1 MGNRPCLTGVF
12 GRFFIVPWLALMLNA
27 CGDSAPQAEHGK
39 PRDARLSDQ
48 ELSALQAPAVS
59 EEKVYRFGF
68 DLRGGAQEDAR
79 QYLPLLQYLER
90 ATGYHFKLRF
100 TSADEDIVTNLG
112 TGKVQFAAIGAVSFI
127 AAQRRYKSIAL
138 VRGINAQGETAYRSY
153 IVVRPDSPIKHIED
167 LRRQHFA
174 FGSKTSTQGYLIP
187 RIVLQQHGLTLD
199 DLAGYSFTGS
209 HQSCA
214 EAVMARR
221 VEACGMQ
228 DTLAE
233 RFAEQGDIR
242 ILDRSEYYPSSGI
255 AASRTVPAEVI
266 AKVKAALLAFDP
278 SGRDAEGLYAWERTE
293 MPKGFAAAQP
303 EDYRQLEAWMDK
315 FKLKGRN

>member
-1 MGNRPCLTGVF
+1 MGYRPYLTGII
-12 GRFFIVPWLALMLNA
+12 GRLFIVAWLTLMLNA
-27 CGDSAPQAEHGK
+27 CGDSAPQAEHGQ
-39 PRDARLSDQ
+39 PQDARLSDQ
-48 ELSALQAPAVS
+48 ELSARQAPAVS

-68 DLRGGAQEDAR
+68 DSRGSAQEDAR

-90 ATGYHFKLRF
+90 VTGYHFKLRF
-100 TSADEDIVTNLG
+100 TRAEEDIVSNLG

-127 AAQRRYKSIAL
+127 TAQRRYNSIAL
-138 VRGINAQGETAYRSY
+138 ARGINAQGETTYRSY

-167 LRRQHFA
+167 LRRQYFA
-174 FGSKTSTQGYLIP
+174 FGSETSTQGYLIP

-199 DLAGYSFTGS
+199 DLAGYSYTGS

-221 VEACGMQ
+221 AEACGMQ

-242 ILDRSEYYPSSGI
+242 ILDRSAYYPSSGI
-255 AASRTVPAEVI
+255 AASHSVPAEVI

-278 SGRDAEGLYAWERTE
+278 TGRNAAGLYAWERTE
-293 MPKGFAAAQP
+293 MPKGFAAAPP
-303 EDYRQLEAWMDK
+303 EDYRQFETWMDK
-315 FKLKGRN
+315 FNPKEAS